1 VTKNSRCRWGTS
13 PMRDV
18 LLAASK
24 IRKTYTAVTALD
36 NVGIELRSGEIH
48 AIVGENGSGKS
59 TLLCRVHGL
68 TGLRIVDAS
77 VFPSIPQAMTNAAT
91 IAVAER
97 ASDIILG
104 RDEPEEERRL
114 SEENEGTRLATTDS
128 SMAGTATH

>member
-1 VTKNSRCRWGTS
+1 
-13 PMRDV
+13 MRDV